1 MAAPQQPQRLGS
13 PPPDSTPST
22 PASADDAALAPPS
35 SMPTDVRAAEQQ
47 YEQERSCCEETLAE
61 DGAERDVEVAGELER
76 GKEADAPLD
85 VEHVHVEDDPRAWPE
100 RKKNSVLATIAFT
113 AIGGTI
119 TASIFFPALESLQHD
134 LNATDDLVAASVSI
148 FIAGQGVFPSVW
160 AAVSEVYGRKYCYI
174 VAMVIYIVG
183 TVVCSQAQTMP
194 VFLGM
199 RILQSLGSSAVLAL
213 GAGTLADMYDPH
225 ERGTKL
231 GVYYACP
238 LLGPALGPIIGGAV
252 TAAADWRA
260 TFYFLLAYGVVCF
273 LLALWLPDTFRKERS
288 LAWRKA
294 RDRAR
299 QHAREKLEAARAAL
313 PRPDDGDEARQAVG
327 GGRAGRDAKVELD
340 VEPGREGR
348 EQSSSGFSPLKK
360 VRTALSGRS
369 GDVKVKIRFRDVNPL
384 AAAGAV
390 VKQPANLL
398 VLTYSGLLFASQYTV
413 TLTSSRTF
421 AAAPWEY
428 SPIEVG
434 LVLLAF
440 GLGNVVGSVG
450 GGRYSD
456 YVLAR
461 LRAKNGGQGEP
472 EMRIKSTYPAFAF
485 LPCLFVAYAWLVYF
499 EVNIAGPVVVLFFLG
514 AAIMVIYAS
523 TLAYIVDANPGRST
537 SAVACNSLFRGVLAC
552 ASSQAAEPILDKIK
566 NGAFY
571 SGWGVLLLLGEGAL
585 VVVAIRG
592 GKWRAASR
600 ASEARDA
607 ERRRDRDEKRLGR
620 IGSGEKQ

>member
-1 MAAPQQPQRLGS
+1 
-13 PPPDSTPST
+13 
-22 PASADDAALAPPS
+22 
-35 SMPTDVRAAEQQ
+35 MPTDVRAAEGQ
-47 YEQERSCCEETLAE
+47 CEHEYGCDETLAG
-61 DGAERDVEVAGELER
+61 DGAERDVEVAAGGGR

-85 VEHVHVEDDPRAWPE
+85 VEHVHVEDDPRAWTE

-119 TASIFFPALESLQHD
+119 TASIFFPALESLQRD

-174 VAMVIYIVG
+174 AAMVIYIVG

-199 RILQSLGSSAVLAL
+199 RVLQSLGSSAVLAL

-260 TFYFLLAYGVVCF
+260 TFYFLLAYGCVCF

-313 PRPDDGDEARQAVG
+313 PRPG
-327 GGRAGRDAKVELD
+327 GGDDNEPAAVEGRAARSAKVELD
-340 VEPGREGR
+340 VEAGREGR

-398 VLTYSGLLFASQYTV
+398 VLTYSGFLFASQYTV

-485 LPCLFVAYAWLVYF
+485 LPCLFIAYAWLVYF
-499 EVNIAGPVVVLFFLG
+499 EVNIAGPVVVLFVLG

-585 VVVAIRG
+585 VVVAIWG

>member
-1 MAAPQQPQRLGS
+1 MSQPRTR
-13 PPPDSTPST
+13 PPPKPSHVEPNLTPST
-22 PASADDAALAPPS
+22 SSRPGDAELAPPS
-35 SMPTDVRAAEQQ
+35 LGPSDVKAAEQSDMG
-47 YEQERSCCEETLAE
+47 YKSGEETLHG
-61 DGAERDVEVAGELER
+61 DGDDGDKRDVEAGKVTR
-76 GKEADAPLD
+76 DDGAAGDALPLD
-85 VEHVHVEDDPRAWPE
+85 VEHVFVENDPRQWSD
-100 RKKNSVLATIAFT
+100 RRKNSVLATIAFT

-119 TASIFFPALESLQHD
+119 TASVFFPALESLQRD
-134 LNATDDLVAASVSI
+134 LDATDDLVAATTSL
-148 FIAGQGVFPSVW
+148 FILGQGVFPILWSC
-160 AAVSEVYGRKYCYI
+160 VSEVSGRKYCYI
-174 VAMVIYIVG
+174 AAMVIYVVG
-183 TVVCSQAQTMP
+183 TVVCSQANSMP
-194 VFLGM
+194 VFLAM
-199 RILQSLGSSAVLAL
+199 RVLQSMGSSAVLSL
-213 GAGTLADMYDPH
+213 GAGTLADMYDTH

-238 LLGPALGPIIGGAV
+238 LLGPALGPIVGGAV

-260 TFYFLLAYGVVCF
+260 TFYFLLAYGCACF

-299 QHAREKLEAARAAL
+299 QHAREKLEAARVAL
-313 PRPDDGDEARQAVG
+313 PRADGQQARPVIDDDARNATLKTVESAV
-327 GGRAGRDAKVELD
+327 K
-340 VEPGREGR
+340 
-348 EQSSSGFSPLKK
+348 EQGSVFSPLRK

-369 GDVKVKIRFRDVNPL
+369 ADVKVKIRFRDINPL
-384 AAAGAV
+384 AAAVDV

-398 VLTYSGLLFASQYTV
+398 VLVYSGFLFASQYCISYTA
-413 TLTSSRTF
+413 SRTF
-421 AAAPWEY
+421 AGAPWNY
-428 SPIEVG
+428 TPIEVG
-434 LVLLAF
+434 LILLSF
-440 GLGNVVGSVG
+440 GLGNVGSVG

-485 LPCLFVAYAWLVYF
+485 LPCLYIAYGWLVYF
-499 EVNIAGPVVVLFFLG
+499 ELHIAGPVIVLFFLG

-552 ASSQAAEPILDKIK
+552 AASQAAEPILDKIQ

-571 SGWGVLLLLGEGAL
+571 SGWGILLLLGEGAL

-607 ERRRDRDEKRLGR
+607 ARRRERDEKRLGR
-620 IGSGEKQ
+620 IGSGEKR